1 MSALQAFVLFFVAI
15 PALAAAESSEDA
27 WARILHARVR
37 ERGEVAYRS
46 LARDDAALLQEA
58 LRNFAATVPKTLEHD
73 AAVAFWIN
81 AYHAMVIAAVLH
93 GESPETVSSRARM
106 YHWFGQ
112 KIAGARRTLD
122 ELRAILN
129 DYASADPRIH
139 LAISNGARGSPALAA
154 EPYTAER
161 LDTQLA
167 AAARRFV
174 NDPDRYRADSANG
187 RIELSRL
194 FAWYRTDFEHEA
206 GSLVEFLRPLA
217 TRDDLLEVLEVPELK
232 VRYRPFDW
240 RLNAAPGEQPK

>member
-1 MSALQAFVLFFVAI
+1 MSALRAFVLFVLTV
-15 PALAAAESSEDA
+15 PALAAAESFEDA
-27 WARILHARVR
+27 WAKILRARVR
-37 ERGEVAYRS
+37 DDGEVAYRS
-46 LARDDAALLQEA
+46 LQRDDGALLQEV
-58 LRNFAATVPKTLEHD
+58 LRGFAGTIPKPLEHD

-81 AYHAMVIAAVLH
+81 AYHAMVVAAVLH

-112 KIAGARRTLD
+112 KVAGVRRTLD

-139 LAISNGARGSPALAA
+139 LAISNGARGSPALAS
-154 EPYTAER
+154 EPYTADH
-161 LDTQLA
+161 LDAQLA

-174 NDPDRYRADSANG
+174 NDPERYRADPADG

-217 TRDDLLEVLEVPELK
+217 TRDDLLEVLGVPDLR
-232 VRYRPFDW
+232 VRYHPFDW
-240 RLNAAPGEQPK
+240 RLNAAPGERPK